1 VQGVE
6 GLDRELW
13 DAAQV
18 VGHLVAAGSMF
29 AFLAGHRGEVFPDE
43 DYADLF
49 TPGVGRPSLPATRM
63 AAVLALQAL
72 HDLSDRE
79 CAEAVRCDLRWKVAC
94 GLSLLDEG
102 FDPSTLVYWRRRIAT
117 SARPHRIND
126 AVRQVIEATGVLRGR
141 RRRAVDSTI
150 LDDAVATQDTVT
162 QLISA
167 IRRVARQVPG
177 AAAVIAAA
185 CTGHDYSQPGKPRI
199 DWTDP
204 EAQQALVSA
213 LVNDATAVLA
223 ALAATQPDAEP
234 DAEPDADPERD
245 EQAEAA
251 LALLALVA
259 GQDVEP
265 AEGSDGRDGRWRI
278 ARRVAPERVIS
289 TVDPQ
294 ARHTRK
300 SPSNRKDGY
309 RAHLVG
315 EPETGL
321 ITDEALTQAAG
332 PDNADAAVAAQFLAR
347 TGPQDNEPQDNEPQD
362 NEPVRDASLGG
373 CADYAPTDHAPTD
386 HAPPDHA
393 PTDHAPTDHAP
404 AADSEATD
412 NQPAAEAGCTPG
424 NEELTWYGDSA
435 YGTGEFRQAIE
446 RAGHRA
452 VIKPKPVQPAVEGGF
467 TCDDFTVDE
476 HAGTLTCPAG
486 QTRPLSAS
494 RTATFGAL
502 CRDCPLRTRCTTS
515 KTGRSLR
522 LHEHDDLLRAARTD
536 WATDP
541 DLREDYRQHRPNIE
555 RAVAQ
560 VATRGGRRI
569 KLRYRGSAKN
579 NAWLKRRTAALNL
592 RTLLGR
598 GLARVNGAWVL
609 AS

>member
-1 VQGVE
+1 VGGVSVSLRSLAWDDLLVQGVE
-6 GLDRELW
+6 GPERELW
-13 DAAQV
+13 DAAEV
-18 VGHLVAAGSMF
+18 VGHLVPAGSMF
-29 AFLAGHRGEVFPDE
+29 AFLAEHRGEVFPDE

-63 AAVLALQAL
+63 AAVLTLQAL

-102 FDPSTLVYWRRRIAT
+102 FDPSSLTYWRQRIVK
-117 SARPHRIND
+117 SRRPHRIND
-126 AVRQVIEATGVLRGR
+126 AVRQVVEQTGVLRGR
-141 RRRAVDSTI
+141 RRRVVDSTI

-162 QLISA
+162 QLIGA
-167 IRRVARQVPG
+167 IRRVARQLPG
-177 AAAVIAAA
+177 AAEVIAAE
-185 CTGHDYSQPGKPRI
+185 CTGHDYRQPGKPRI

-204 EAQQALVSA
+204 QAKDALVSA
-213 LVNDATAVLA
+213 LVTDANAVVA
-223 ALAATQPDAEP
+223 ALTGAEL
-234 DAEPDADPERD
+234 D

-289 TVDPQ
+289 TVDSE

-300 SPSNRKDGY
+300 SPSNRRDGY
-309 RAHLVG
+309 RAHLMG

-321 ITDEALTQAAG
+321 ITDEQLTQAAG
-332 PDNADAAVAAQFLAR
+332 ADNADAAVAAQFLAR
-347 TGPQDNEPQDNEPQD
+347 TGPQASTPQDNEPQD
-362 NEPVRDASLGG
+362 NEPLRDASCGEA
-373 CADYAPTDHAPTD
+373 ADE
-386 HAPPDHA
+386 
-393 PTDHAPTDHAP
+393 AP
-404 AADSEATD
+404 ADEAPADEAPADEAPADEAAD
-412 NQPAAEAGCTPG
+412 NEAADNEAGRRPG
-424 NEELTWYGDSA
+424 NEEVAWYGDSA
-435 YGTGEFRQAIE
+435 YGTGEFRAAIE

-476 HAGTLTCPAG
+476 RAGTVTCPAG
-486 QTRPLSAS
+486 QTRPLSPS

-515 KTGRSLR
+515 KTGRSLT
-522 LHEHDDLLRAARTD
+522 LHERDDLLRAARAD
-536 WATDP
+536 WAADP
-541 DLREDYRQHRPNIE
+541 DLREDYRQHRPNVE
-555 RAVAQ
+555 RTVAQ

-569 KLRYRGSAKN
+569 KLRYRGTVNN

-609 AS
+609 AT